1 MVLHLGDL
9 VAVDANGT
17 MGIIVGRTD
26 AGWIVEIGDDE
37 WVITPTCWKVIA
49 A

>member
-1 MVLHLGDL
+1 MGLHLGEN
-9 VAVDANGT
+9 VVVDASGT

-37 WVITPTCWKVIA
+37 WVITPTCWKVVA

>member
-1 MVLHLGDL
+1 MGLHLGDL
-9 VAVDANGT
+9 VAGDANGT
-17 MGIIVGRTD
+17 MGIIIGRTD

-37 WVITPTCWKVIA
+37 WVITSTCWKVVA